1 MTSAMTLTS
10 RIAILLGFG
19 LFSAQATHAQQNIGL
34 ASGNYAGISGAWL
47 NPASIVDSRYKF
59 DMTLFGYESYFSNN
73 ALLMSN
79 KVLRDRLFSK
89 APYNSSHQQAVDE
102 LLTPLDDLPEKVQ
115 GSTVSEIQAP
125 FSFMA
130 RTGNGSSIGLN
141 IRNRTGITMA
151 GLDRTTAEMLYYN
164 LQNPDLYGVVQDNSG
179 FNFSYMNWMEVGFT
193 YGRVLV
199 RSDHHFLKA
208 AITLK
213 ALAGSASLYLSSDD
227 LRLTQEG
234 PDSLSIQSPLVEYG
248 RTERGD
254 FDTYQRRNLLNGV
267 EDWSLGWDAGLVYEL
282 RGNLAKGRY
291 LDLDSVVKERLD
303 LNKYIVRVGVS
314 LLDAG
319 RFTYTRRE
327 LAQDYS
333 VNITGWDISQVN
345 ASDLDQWD
353 TAFAELV
360 DYVPNGSPTYTHRLP
375 TAIAANID
383 LHAFGGFYLNVGTYQ
398 DATGLFKEANTT
410 LRTQEWVAVTPR
422 FENRWFGFYLPL
434 SRSAQQT
441 RIGATVRIGPVYFG
455 SNNLADQLAN
465 EQNTQ
470 ADYHFGVRFS
480 IGQGKPSALKRRYEH
495 VRAQQ
500 EGISRNSLRI
510 DSLER
515 EVHALKMVVATDSL
529 RGAGVVNNYYA
540 APGSDATQVKLQREN
555 DYLKQELAG
564 AYVQAEQ
571 DSATIAKLE
580 KKGGRSDDA
589 SKADRSAEKADRM
602 VAKAAADQA
611 DAAADMAKQMEK
623 VNKKM
628 GVQNALLATAA
639 GATVAIAA
647 EGDGDKKDK
656 KKKGDVEPAVF
667 VNDSTIVLNGD
678 TIPLV
683 MSPAAG
689 GARAALSVRDT
700 VRITV
705 RDTVRIHETRVD
717 TVRIQETL
725 RDTVRLTEQAT
736 GTIAVDEAER
746 QRLME
751 PVYFA
756 TGKTTLGP
764 QGTMKVVELANWL
777 KKHPDAR
784 VQVTGVADAS
794 GSVTAN
800 EAVAQKRADSVRQGL
815 IDNGV
820 DAARVTTQRQLAPA
834 GAVPDARDR
843 RAEVQLLP

>member
-1 MTSAMTLTS
+1 MLPMTN
-10 RIAILLGFG
+10 RILPLLGLLVG
-19 LFSAQATHAQQNIGL
+19 GSNAVVAQQNIGL

-59 DMTLFGYESYFSNN
+59 DMTLYGYESYFSNN

-89 APYNSSHQQAVDE
+89 PPYDSSHEQAVDE

-130 RTGNGSSIGLN
+130 RIGNGSSIGLN

-151 GLDRTTAEMLYYN
+151 GLDRTTAEMLYDN
-164 LQNPDLYGVVQDNSG
+164 LQDPDLYGVVQDNSG

-208 AITLK
+208 AVTLK

-227 LRLTQEG
+227 LRLIQEG

-267 EDWSLGWDAGLVYEL
+267 EDWALGWDAGLVYEL

-291 LDLDSVVKERLD
+291 LDQDSEVKERLD

-327 LAQDYS
+327 LSQDYS
-333 VNITGWDISQVN
+333 ANITGWDISQVN

-353 TAFAELV
+353 TAFAEIA
-360 DYVPNGSPTYTHRLP
+360 DYVPNGSATYTHRLP

-383 LHAFGGFYLNVGTYQ
+383 LHVFGGFYLNAGGYG
-398 DATGLFKEANTT
+398 DATRLFREASTT
-410 LRTQEWVAVTPR
+410 LRPVEWVALTPR

-434 SRSAQQT
+434 SRSAEQT

-465 EQNTQ
+465 AQNTQ

-480 IGQGKPSALKRRYEH
+480 IGQGKPTALKRRYEAF
-495 VRAQQ
+495 RKQQ
-500 EGISRNSLRI
+500 EGITRNSARI

-515 EVHALKMVVATDSL
+515 EVHALKMVMATDSL
-529 RGAGVVNNYYA
+529 RGAGVINNYYA

-555 DYLKQELAG
+555 DYLKQELA
-564 AYVQAEQ
+564 ASYVQAEQ

-580 KKGGRSDDA
+580 KKTGARTGEA
-589 SKADRSAEKADRM
+589 SKADQ
-602 VAKAAADQA
+602 AAAKSAAKQA
-611 DAAADMAKQMEK
+611 DATADMAKQMEK
-623 VNKKM
+623 VNKNL
-628 GVQNALLATAA
+628 GRQNVLLATTA

-647 EGDGDKKDK
+647 KGDGDKKDK
-656 KKKGDVEPAVF
+656 EKKGDAEPAVL
-667 VNDSTIVLNGD
+667 VNDSTIVHNGD

-683 MSPAAG
+683 ISPAAVS
-689 GARAALSVRDT
+689 ARAAENARDT
-700 VRITV
+700 VRIIV
-705 RDTVRIHETRVD
+705 RDTVRIHDTRVD
-717 TVRIQETL
+717 TVRMQETL
-725 RDTVRLTEQAT
+725 RDTVRITEQAP
-736 GTIAVDEAER
+736 GTIAADEAER

-820 DAARVTTQRQLAPA
+820 DGARVTTQRQLAPA
-834 GAVPDARDR
+834 GAMPDARDR
-843 RAEVQLLP
+843 RAEVLLLP

>member
-1 MTSAMTLTS
+1 MLPMTN
-10 RIAILLGFG
+10 RILPLLGLLVG
-19 LFSAQATHAQQNIGL
+19 GSNAVVAQQNIGL

-59 DMTLFGYESYFSNN
+59 DMTLYGYESYFSNN
-73 ALLMSN
+73 ALLLSN

-89 APYNSSHQQAVDE
+89 PPYDSSHEQAVDE

-130 RTGNGSSIGLN
+130 RIGNGSSIGLN

-151 GLDRTTAEMLYYN
+151 GLDRTTAEMLYDN
-164 LQNPDLYGVVQDNSG
+164 LQDPDLYGVVQDNSG

-208 AITLK
+208 AVTLK

-227 LRLTQEG
+227 LRLIQEG

-267 EDWSLGWDAGLVYEL
+267 EDWALGWDAGLVYEL

-291 LDLDSVVKERLD
+291 LDQDSEVKERLD

-327 LAQDYS
+327 LSQDYS
-333 VNITGWDISQVN
+333 ANITGWDISQVN

-353 TAFAELV
+353 TAFAEIA
-360 DYVPNGSPTYTHRLP
+360 DYVPNGSATYTHRLP

-383 LHAFGGFYLNVGTYQ
+383 LHVFGGFYLNAGGYG
-398 DATGLFKEANTT
+398 DATRLFREASTT
-410 LRTQEWVAVTPR
+410 LRPVEWVALTPR

-434 SRSAQQT
+434 SRSAEQT

-465 EQNTQ
+465 AQNTQ

-480 IGQGKPSALKRRYEH
+480 IGQGKPTALKRRYEAF
-495 VRAQQ
+495 RKQQ
-500 EGISRNSLRI
+500 EGITRNSARI

-515 EVHALKMVVATDSL
+515 EVHALKMVMATDSL
-529 RGAGVVNNYYA
+529 RGAGVINNYYA

-555 DYLKQELAG
+555 DYLKQELA
-564 AYVQAEQ
+564 ASYVQAEQ

-580 KKGGRSDDA
+580 KKTGARTGEA
-589 SKADRSAEKADRM
+589 SKADQ
-602 VAKAAADQA
+602 AAAKSAAKQA
-611 DAAADMAKQMEK
+611 DATADMAKQMEK
-623 VNKKM
+623 VNKNL
-628 GVQNALLATAA
+628 GRQNVLLATTA

-647 EGDGDKKDK
+647 KGDGDKKDK
-656 KKKGDVEPAVF
+656 EKKGDAEPAVL
-667 VNDSTIVLNGD
+667 VNDSTIVHNGD

-683 MSPAAG
+683 ISPAAVS
-689 GARAALSVRDT
+689 ARAAENARDT
-700 VRITV
+700 VRIIV
-705 RDTVRIHETRVD
+705 RDTVRIHDTRVD
-717 TVRIQETL
+717 TVRMQETL
-725 RDTVRLTEQAT
+725 RDTVRITEQAP
-736 GTIAVDEAER
+736 GTIAADEAER

-820 DAARVTTQRQLAPA
+820 DGARVTTQRQLAPA
-834 GAVPDARDR
+834 GAMPDARDR
-843 RAEVQLLP
+843 RAEVLLLP

>member
-1 MTSAMTLTS
+1 MLPMTN
-10 RIAILLGFG
+10 RILPLLGLLVG
-19 LFSAQATHAQQNIGL
+19 GSNAVVAQQNIGL

-59 DMTLFGYESYFSNN
+59 DMTLYGYESYFSNN

-89 APYNSSHQQAVDE
+89 PPYDSSHEQAVDE

-151 GLDRTTAEMLYYN
+151 GLDRTTAEMLYDN
-164 LQNPDLYGVVQDNSG
+164 LQDPDLYGVVQDNSG

-208 AITLK
+208 AVTLK

-267 EDWSLGWDAGLVYEL
+267 EDWALGWDAGLVYEL

-291 LDLDSVVKERLD
+291 LDQDSEVKERLD

-327 LAQDYS
+327 LSQDYS
-333 VNITGWDISQVN
+333 ANITGWDISQVN

-353 TAFAELV
+353 TAFAEIA
-360 DYVPNGSPTYTHRLP
+360 DYVPNGSATYTHRLP

-383 LHAFGGFYLNVGTYQ
+383 LHVFGGFYLNAGGYG
-398 DATGLFKEANTT
+398 DATRLFREASTT
-410 LRTQEWVAVTPR
+410 LRPVEWVALTPR

-434 SRSAQQT
+434 SRSAEQT

-465 EQNTQ
+465 AQNTQ

-480 IGQGKPSALKRRYEH
+480 IGQGKPTALKRRYEAF
-495 VRAQQ
+495 RKQQ
-500 EGISRNSLRI
+500 EGITRNSARI

-515 EVHALKMVVATDSL
+515 EVHALKMVMATDSL
-529 RGAGVVNNYYA
+529 RGAGVINNYYA

-555 DYLKQELAG
+555 DYLKQELA
-564 AYVQAEQ
+564 ASYVQAEQ

-580 KKGGRSDDA
+580 KKTGARTGEA
-589 SKADRSAEKADRM
+589 SKADQ
-602 VAKAAADQA
+602 AAAKSAAKQA
-611 DAAADMAKQMEK
+611 DATADMAKQMEK
-623 VNKKM
+623 VNKNL
-628 GVQNALLATAA
+628 GRQNVLLATTA

-647 EGDGDKKDK
+647 KGDGDKKDK
-656 KKKGDVEPAVF
+656 EKKGDAEPAVL
-667 VNDSTIVLNGD
+667 VNDSTIVHNGD

-683 MSPAAG
+683 ISPAAVS
-689 GARAALSVRDT
+689 ARAAENARDT
-700 VRITV
+700 VRIIV
-705 RDTVRIHETRVD
+705 RDTVRIHDTRVD
-717 TVRIQETL
+717 TVRMQETL
-725 RDTVRLTEQAT
+725 RDTVRITEQAP
-736 GTIAVDEAER
+736 GTIAADEAER

-820 DAARVTTQRQLAPA
+820 DGARVTTQRQLAPA
-834 GAVPDARDR
+834 GAMPDARDR
-843 RAEVQLLP
+843 RAEVLLLP

>member
-1 MTSAMTLTS
+1 MLPMTN
-10 RIAILLGFG
+10 RILPLLGLLVG
-19 LFSAQATHAQQNIGL
+19 GSNAVVAQQNIGL

-59 DMTLFGYESYFSNN
+59 DMTLYGYESYFSNN
-73 ALLMSN
+73 ALLLSN

-89 APYNSSHQQAVDE
+89 PPYDSSHEQAVDE

-130 RTGNGSSIGLN
+130 RIGNGSSIGLN

-151 GLDRTTAEMLYYN
+151 GLDRTTAEMLYDN
-164 LQNPDLYGVVQDNSG
+164 LQDPDLYGVVQDNSG

-208 AITLK
+208 AVTLK

-267 EDWSLGWDAGLVYEL
+267 EDWALGWDAGLVYEL

-291 LDLDSVVKERLD
+291 LDQDSEVKERLD

-327 LAQDYS
+327 LSQDYS
-333 VNITGWDISQVN
+333 ANITGWDISQVN

-353 TAFAELV
+353 TAFAEIA
-360 DYVPNGSPTYTHRLP
+360 DYVPNGSATYTHRLP

-383 LHAFGGFYLNVGTYQ
+383 LHVFGGFYLNAGGYG
-398 DATGLFKEANTT
+398 DATRLFREASTT
-410 LRTQEWVAVTPR
+410 LRPVEWVALTPR

-434 SRSAQQT
+434 SRSAEQT

-465 EQNTQ
+465 AQNTQ

-480 IGQGKPSALKRRYEH
+480 IGQGKPTALKRRYEAF
-495 VRAQQ
+495 RKQQ
-500 EGISRNSLRI
+500 EGITRNSARI

-515 EVHALKMVVATDSL
+515 EVHALKMVMATDSL
-529 RGAGVVNNYYA
+529 RGAGVINNYYA

-555 DYLKQELAG
+555 DYLKQELA
-564 AYVQAEQ
+564 ASYVQAEQ

-580 KKGGRSDDA
+580 KKTGARTGEA
-589 SKADRSAEKADRM
+589 SKADQ
-602 VAKAAADQA
+602 AAAKSAAKQA
-611 DAAADMAKQMEK
+611 DATADMAKQMEK
-623 VNKKM
+623 VNKNL
-628 GVQNALLATAA
+628 GRQNVLLATTA

-647 EGDGDKKDK
+647 KGDGDKKDK
-656 KKKGDVEPAVF
+656 EKKGDAEPAVL
-667 VNDSTIVLNGD
+667 VNDSTIVHNGD

-683 MSPAAG
+683 ISPAAVS
-689 GARAALSVRDT
+689 ARAAEYARDT
-700 VRITV
+700 VRIIA
-705 RDTVRIHETRVD
+705 RDTVRINDTRVD
-717 TVRIQETL
+717 TVRMQETL
-725 RDTVRLTEQAT
+725 RDTVRITEQAP
-736 GTIAVDEAER
+736 GTIAADEAER

-820 DAARVTTQRQLAPA
+820 DGARVTTQRQLAPA
-834 GAVPDARDR
+834 GAMPDARDR
-843 RAEVQLLP
+843 RAEVLLLP

>member
-1 MTSAMTLTS
+1 MLPMTN
-10 RIAILLGFG
+10 RILPLLGLLVG
-19 LFSAQATHAQQNIGL
+19 GSNAVVAQQNIGL

-59 DMTLFGYESYFSNN
+59 DMTLYGYESYFSNN

-89 APYNSSHQQAVDE
+89 PPYDSSHEQAVDE

-130 RTGNGSSIGLN
+130 RIGNGSSIGLN

-151 GLDRTTAEMLYYN
+151 GLDRTTAEMLYDN
-164 LQNPDLYGVVQDNSG
+164 LQDPDLYGVVQDNSG

-208 AITLK
+208 AVTLK

-267 EDWSLGWDAGLVYEL
+267 EDWALGWDAGLVYEL

-291 LDLDSVVKERLD
+291 LDQDSEVKERLD

-327 LAQDYS
+327 LSQDYS
-333 VNITGWDISQVN
+333 ANITGWDISQVN

-353 TAFAELV
+353 TAFAEIA
-360 DYVPNGSPTYTHRLP
+360 DYVPNGSATYTHRLP

-383 LHAFGGFYLNVGTYQ
+383 LHVFGGFYLNAGGYG
-398 DATGLFKEANTT
+398 DATRLFREASTT
-410 LRTQEWVAVTPR
+410 LRPVEWVALTPR

-434 SRSAQQT
+434 SRSAEQT

-465 EQNTQ
+465 AQNTQ

-480 IGQGKPSALKRRYEH
+480 IGQGKPTALKRRYEAF
-495 VRAQQ
+495 RKQQ
-500 EGISRNSLRI
+500 EGITRNSARI

-515 EVHALKMVVATDSL
+515 EVHALKMVMATDSL
-529 RGAGVVNNYYA
+529 RGAGVINNYYA

-555 DYLKQELAG
+555 DYLKQELA
-564 AYVQAEQ
+564 ASYVQAEQ

-580 KKGGRSDDA
+580 KKTGARTGEA
-589 SKADRSAEKADRM
+589 SKADQ
-602 VAKAAADQA
+602 AAAKSAAKQA
-611 DAAADMAKQMEK
+611 DATADMAKQMEK
-623 VNKKM
+623 VNKNL
-628 GVQNALLATAA
+628 GRQNVLLATTA

-647 EGDGDKKDK
+647 KGDGDKKDK
-656 KKKGDVEPAVF
+656 EKKGVAEPAVL
-667 VNDSTIVLNGD
+667 VNDSTIVHNGD

-683 MSPAAG
+683 ISPAAVS
-689 GARAALSVRDT
+689 ARAAENARDT
-700 VRITV
+700 VRIIV
-705 RDTVRIHETRVD
+705 RDTVRIHDTRVD
-717 TVRIQETL
+717 TVRMQETL
-725 RDTVRLTEQAT
+725 RDTVRITEQAP
-736 GTIAVDEAER
+736 GTIAADEAER

-820 DAARVTTQRQLAPA
+820 DGARVTTQRQLAPA
-834 GAVPDARDR
+834 GAMPDARDR
-843 RAEVQLLP
+843 RAEVLLLP

>member
-1 MTSAMTLTS
+1 MLPMTN
-10 RIAILLGFG
+10 RILPLLGLLVG
-19 LFSAQATHAQQNIGL
+19 GSNAVVAQQNIGL

-59 DMTLFGYESYFSNN
+59 DMTLYGYESYFSNN

-89 APYNSSHQQAVDE
+89 PPYDSSHEQAVDE

-130 RTGNGSSIGLN
+130 RIGNGSSIGLN

-151 GLDRTTAEMLYYN
+151 GLDRTTAEMLYDN
-164 LQNPDLYGVVQDNSG
+164 LQDPDLYGVVQDNSG

-208 AITLK
+208 AVTLK

-267 EDWSLGWDAGLVYEL
+267 EDWALGWDAGLVYEL

-291 LDLDSVVKERLD
+291 LDQDSEVKERLD

-327 LAQDYS
+327 LSQDYS
-333 VNITGWDISQVN
+333 ANITGWDISQVN

-353 TAFAELV
+353 TAFAEIA
-360 DYVPNGSPTYTHRLP
+360 DYVPNGSATYTHRLP

-383 LHAFGGFYLNVGTYQ
+383 LHVFGGFYLNAGGYG
-398 DATGLFKEANTT
+398 DATRLFREASTT
-410 LRTQEWVAVTPR
+410 LRPVEWVALTPR

-434 SRSAQQT
+434 SRSAEQT

-465 EQNTQ
+465 AQNTQ

-480 IGQGKPSALKRRYEH
+480 IGQGKPTALKRRYEAF
-495 VRAQQ
+495 RKQQ
-500 EGISRNSLRI
+500 EGITRNSARI

-515 EVHALKMVVATDSL
+515 EVHALKMVMATDSL
-529 RGAGVVNNYYA
+529 RGAGVINNYYA

-555 DYLKQELAG
+555 DYLKQELA
-564 AYVQAEQ
+564 ASYVQAEQ

-580 KKGGRSDDA
+580 KKTGARTGEA
-589 SKADRSAEKADRM
+589 SKADQ
-602 VAKAAADQA
+602 AAAKSAAKQA
-611 DAAADMAKQMEK
+611 DATADMAKQMEK
-623 VNKKM
+623 VNKNL
-628 GVQNALLATAA
+628 GRQNVLLATTA

-647 EGDGDKKDK
+647 KGDGDKKDK
-656 KKKGDVEPAVF
+656 EKKGDAEPAVL
-667 VNDSTIVLNGD
+667 VNDSTIVHNGD

-683 MSPAAG
+683 ISPAAVS
-689 GARAALSVRDT
+689 ARAAENARDT
-700 VRITV
+700 VRIIV
-705 RDTVRIHETRVD
+705 RDTVRIHDTRVD
-717 TVRIQETL
+717 TVRMQETL
-725 RDTVRLTEQAT
+725 RDTVRITEQAP
-736 GTIAVDEAER
+736 GTIAADEAER

-820 DAARVTTQRQLAPA
+820 DGARVTTQRQLAPA
-834 GAVPDARDR
+834 GAMPDARDR
-843 RAEVQLLP
+843 RAEVLLLP

>member
-1 MTSAMTLTS
+1 MARSSRIRIVFCFALLGAQTS
-10 RIAILLGFG
+10 R
-19 LFSAQATHAQQNIGL
+19 AQQNIGL

-59 DMTLFGYESYFSNN
+59 DMTLYGYESYFSNN
-73 ALLMSN
+73 ALLLSN

-89 APYNSSHQQAVDE
+89 PPYDSSHEQAVDE

-130 RTGNGSSIGLN
+130 RIGNGSSIGLN

-151 GLDRTTAEMLYYN
+151 GLDRTTAEMLYDN
-164 LQNPDLYGVVQDNSG
+164 LQDPDLYGVVQDNSG

-208 AITLK
+208 AVTLK

-267 EDWSLGWDAGLVYEL
+267 EDWALGWDAGLVYEL

-291 LDLDSVVKERLD
+291 LDQDSEVKERLD

-327 LAQDYS
+327 LSQDYS
-333 VNITGWDISQVN
+333 ANITGWDISQVN

-353 TAFAELV
+353 TAFAEIA
-360 DYVPNGSPTYTHRLP
+360 DYVPNGSATYTHRLP

-383 LHAFGGFYLNVGTYQ
+383 LHVFGGFYLNAGGYG
-398 DATGLFKEANTT
+398 DATRLFREASTT
-410 LRTQEWVAVTPR
+410 LRPVEWVALTPR

-434 SRSAQQT
+434 SRSAEQT

-465 EQNTQ
+465 AQNTQ

-480 IGQGKPSALKRRYEH
+480 IGQGKPTALKRRYEAF
-495 VRAQQ
+495 RKQQ
-500 EGISRNSLRI
+500 EGITRNSARI

-515 EVHALKMVVATDSL
+515 EVHALKMVMATDSL
-529 RGAGVVNNYYA
+529 RGAGVINNYYA

-555 DYLKQELAG
+555 DYLKQELA
-564 AYVQAEQ
+564 ASYVQAEQ

-580 KKGGRSDDA
+580 KKTGARTGEA
-589 SKADRSAEKADRM
+589 SKADQ
-602 VAKAAADQA
+602 AAAKSAAKQA
-611 DAAADMAKQMEK
+611 DATADMAKQMEK
-623 VNKKM
+623 VNKNL
-628 GVQNALLATAA
+628 GRQNVLLATTA

-647 EGDGDKKDK
+647 KGDGDKKDK
-656 KKKGDVEPAVF
+656 EKKGDAEPAVL
-667 VNDSTIVLNGD
+667 VNDSTIVHNGD

-683 MSPAAG
+683 ISPAAVS
-689 GARAALSVRDT
+689 ARAAENARDT
-700 VRITV
+700 VRIIV
-705 RDTVRIHETRVD
+705 RDTVRIHDTRVD
-717 TVRIQETL
+717 TVRMQETL
-725 RDTVRLTEQAT
+725 RDTVRITEQAP
-736 GTIAVDEAER
+736 GTIAADEAER

-820 DAARVTTQRQLAPA
+820 DGARVTTQRQLAPA
-834 GAVPDARDR
+834 GAMPDARDR
-843 RAEVQLLP
+843 RAEVLLLP

>member
-1 MTSAMTLTS
+1 MKN
-10 RIAILLGFG
+10 RILPFLGLLIGSSHAVF
-19 LFSAQATHAQQNIGL
+19 AQQNIGL
-34 ASGNYAGISGAWL
+34 ANGNYAGISGAWL

-89 APYNSSHQQAVDE
+89 APYNTSHEQAVDE
-102 LLTPLDDLPEKVQ
+102 LLTPLDNLPGKME
-115 GSTVSEIQAP
+115 GSIVSEIQAP

-130 RTGNGSSIGLN
+130 RTGDGSSIGLN
-141 IRNRTGITMA
+141 IRNRTGINVE
-151 GLDRTTAEMLYYN
+151 GLDRSTAEMLYYN
-164 LQNPDLYGVVQDNSG
+164 LESPNLYGVVQDNSG
-179 FNFSYMNWMEVGFT
+179 FNFSYMNWMEVGAT

-199 RSDHHFLKA
+199 SSDHHFLKG

-213 ALAGSASLYLSSDD
+213 ALAGSASLYLSSED
-227 LRLTQEG
+227 LKLIYEG
-234 PDSLSIQSPLVEYG
+234 PDTLSVYSPLVEYG

-267 EDWSLGWDAGLVYEL
+267 EDWAMGWDLGLVYEL
-282 RGNLAKGRY
+282 RGNIAKGHY
-291 LDLDSVVKERLD
+291 LDLDNEVKERLD
-303 LNKYIVRVGVS
+303 LNKYIVRVGLS

-319 RFTYTRRE
+319 KFTYTRRE

-333 VNITGWDISQVN
+333 ANITGWDISQVN

-410 LRTQEWVAVTPR
+410 LRPTEWVAVSPR
-422 FENRWFGFYLPL
+422 FENRWFGFYLPM
-434 SRSAQQT
+434 SRTAQQT

-455 SNNLADQLAN
+455 SNNLADQVAN
-465 EQNTQ
+465 EKNTQ

-480 IGQGKPSALKRRYEH
+480 IGHGKPSALKRRYEYM
-495 VRAQQ
+495 RAQQ
-500 EGISRNSLRI
+500 QGINRNSARI

-515 EVHALKMVVATDSL
+515 EVYALKVALTTDSL
-529 RGAGVVNNYYA
+529 RGAAVINNYYA
-540 APGSDATQVKLQREN
+540 APGSDTTQLKLQREN
-555 DYLKQELAG
+555 DFLKQELAG
-564 AYVQAEQ
+564 SYMKAEQ
-571 DSATIAKLE
+571 DSATIARLE
-580 KKGGRSDDA
+580 KKGGRSGDA
-589 SKADRSAEKADRM
+589 SKADQ
-602 VAKAAADQA
+602 AAAKSAAKQA
-611 DAAADMAKQMEK
+611 DATADMAKQMEK
-623 VNKKM
+623 VNKKLST
-628 GVQNALLATAA
+628 QNTILAA
-639 GATVAIAA
+639 GAATGIVAASKGGK
-647 EGDGDKKDK
+647 EKKD
-656 KKKGDVEPAVF
+656 EAHPSTALLL
-667 VNDSTIVLNGD
+667 NDSTVVVG
-678 TIPLV
+678 T
-683 MSPAAG
+683 
-689 GARAALSVRDT
+689 DT
-700 VRITV
+700 VRLVAPVGSTTRPVGVAPIPIASCDTTHVTV
-705 RDTVRIHETRVD
+705 YDTVRVSMTD

-725 RDTVRLTEQAT
+725 PAP

-756 TGKTTLGP
+756 TGRTTLGP
-764 QGTMKVVELANWL
+764 QGTMKVAEIASWL
-777 KKHPDAR
+777 KKHPEVR

-794 GSVTAN
+794 GSTSAN

-815 IDNGV
+815 INNGI
-820 DAARVTTQRQLAPA
+820 DAGRISTQRQLAPA
-834 GAVPDARDR
+834 GATPNARDR
-843 RAEVQLLP
+843 RAEVKFLP

>member
-1 MTSAMTLTS
+1 MLPMTN
-10 RIAILLGFG
+10 RILPLLGLLVG
-19 LFSAQATHAQQNIGL
+19 GSNAVVAQQNIGL

-59 DMTLFGYESYFSNN
+59 DMSLYGYESYFSNN
-73 ALLMSN
+73 ALLLSN

-89 APYNSSHQQAVDE
+89 PPYDSSHEQAVDE

-151 GLDRTTAEMLYYN
+151 GLDRTTAEMLYDN
-164 LQNPDLYGVVQDNSG
+164 LQDPDLYGVVQDNSG

-208 AITLK
+208 AVTLK

-267 EDWSLGWDAGLVYEL
+267 EDWALGWDAGLVYEL

-291 LDLDSVVKERLD
+291 LDQDSEVKERLD

-327 LAQDYS
+327 LSQDYS
-333 VNITGWDISQVN
+333 ANITGWDISQVN

-353 TAFAELV
+353 TAFAEIA
-360 DYVPNGSPTYTHRLP
+360 DYVPNGSATYTHRLP

-383 LHAFGGFYLNVGTYQ
+383 LHVFGGFYLNAGGYG
-398 DATGLFKEANTT
+398 DATRLFREASTT
-410 LRTQEWVAVTPR
+410 LRPVEWVALTPR

-434 SRSAQQT
+434 SRSAEQT

-465 EQNTQ
+465 AQNTQ

-480 IGQGKPSALKRRYEH
+480 IGQGKPTALKRRYEAF
-495 VRAQQ
+495 RKQQ
-500 EGISRNSLRI
+500 EGITRNSARI

-515 EVHALKMVVATDSL
+515 EVHALKMVMATDSL
-529 RGAGVVNNYYA
+529 RGAGVINNYYA

-555 DYLKQELAG
+555 DYLKQELA
-564 AYVQAEQ
+564 ASYVQAEQ
-571 DSATIAKLE
+571 DSATIAKLQ
-580 KKGGRSDDA
+580 KKTGGRPDDEM
-589 SKADRSAEKADRM
+589 KVD
-602 VAKAAADQA
+602 KAAAKSAAEQA
-611 DAAADMAKQMEK
+611 DATADMAKQMEK
-623 VNKKM
+623 VNKNL
-628 GVQNALLATAA
+628 GRQNVLLATTA

-647 EGDGDKKDK
+647 KGDGDKKDK
-656 KKKGDVEPAVF
+656 EKKGDAEPAVL
-667 VNDSTIVLNGD
+667 VNDSTIVHNGD

-683 MSPAAG
+683 ISPAAVS
-689 GARAALSVRDT
+689 ARAAENARDT
-700 VRITV
+700 VRIIA
-705 RDTVRIHETRVD
+705 RDTVRIHDTRVD
-717 TVRIQETL
+717 TVRMQETL
-725 RDTVRLTEQAT
+725 RDTVRITEQAP
-736 GTIAVDEAER
+736 GTIAADEAER

-794 GSVTAN
+794 GSVSAN

-820 DAARVTTQRQLAPA
+820 DGARVTTQRQLAPA
-834 GAVPDARDR
+834 GAMPDARDR
-843 RAEVQLLP
+843 RAEVLLLP

>member
-1 MTSAMTLTS
+1 MLPMTN
-10 RIAILLGFG
+10 RILPLLGLLVG
-19 LFSAQATHAQQNIGL
+19 GSNAVVAQQNIGL

-59 DMTLFGYESYFSNN
+59 DMTLYGYESYFSNN

-89 APYNSSHQQAVDE
+89 PPYDSSHEQAVDE

-130 RTGNGSSIGLN
+130 RIGNGSSIGLN

-267 EDWSLGWDAGLVYEL
+267 EDWALGWDAGLVYEL

-291 LDLDSVVKERLD
+291 LDQDSEVKERLD

-327 LAQDYS
+327 LSQDYS
-333 VNITGWDISQVN
+333 ANITGWDISQVN

-353 TAFAELV
+353 TAFAEIA
-360 DYVPNGSPTYTHRLP
+360 DYVPNGSATYTHRLP

-383 LHAFGGFYLNVGTYQ
+383 LHVFGGFYLNAGGYG
-398 DATGLFKEANTT
+398 DATRLFREASTT
-410 LRTQEWVAVTPR
+410 LRPVEWVALTPR

-434 SRSAQQT
+434 SRSAEQT

-465 EQNTQ
+465 AQNTQ

-480 IGQGKPSALKRRYEH
+480 IGQGKPTALKRRYEAF
-495 VRAQQ
+495 RKQQ
-500 EGISRNSLRI
+500 EGITRNSARI

-515 EVHALKMVVATDSL
+515 EVHALKMVMATDSL
-529 RGAGVVNNYYA
+529 RGAGVINNYYA

-555 DYLKQELAG
+555 DYLKQELA
-564 AYVQAEQ
+564 ASYVQAEQ

-580 KKGGRSDDA
+580 KKTGARTGEA
-589 SKADRSAEKADRM
+589 SKADQ
-602 VAKAAADQA
+602 AAAKSAAKQA
-611 DAAADMAKQMEK
+611 DATADMAKQMEK
-623 VNKKM
+623 VNKNL
-628 GVQNALLATAA
+628 GRQNVLLATTA

-647 EGDGDKKDK
+647 KGDGDKKDK
-656 KKKGDVEPAVF
+656 EKKGDAEPAVL
-667 VNDSTIVLNGD
+667 VNDSTIVHNGD

-683 MSPAAG
+683 ISPAAVS
-689 GARAALSVRDT
+689 ARAAENARDT
-700 VRITV
+700 VRIIV
-705 RDTVRIHETRVD
+705 RDTVRIHDTRVD
-717 TVRIQETL
+717 TVRMQETL
-725 RDTVRLTEQAT
+725 RDTVRITEQAP
-736 GTIAVDEAER
+736 GTIAADEAER

-820 DAARVTTQRQLAPA
+820 DGARVTTQRQLAPA
-834 GAVPDARDR
+834 GAMPDARDR
-843 RAEVQLLP
+843 RAEVLLLP

>member
-1 MTSAMTLTS
+1 MLPMTN
-10 RIAILLGFG
+10 RILPLLGLLVG
-19 LFSAQATHAQQNIGL
+19 GSNAVVAQQNIGL

-59 DMTLFGYESYFSNN
+59 DMTLYGYESYFSNN

-130 RTGNGSSIGLN
+130 RIGNGSSIGLN

-151 GLDRTTAEMLYYN
+151 GLDRTTAEMLYDN
-164 LQNPDLYGVVQDNSG
+164 LQDPDLYGVVQDNSG

-208 AITLK
+208 AVTLK

-267 EDWSLGWDAGLVYEL
+267 EDWALGWDAGLVYEL

-291 LDLDSVVKERLD
+291 LDQDSEVKERLD

-327 LAQDYS
+327 LSQDYS
-333 VNITGWDISQVN
+333 ANITGWDISQVN

-353 TAFAELV
+353 TAFAEIA
-360 DYVPNGSPTYTHRLP
+360 DYVPNGSATYTHRLP

-383 LHAFGGFYLNVGTYQ
+383 LHVFGGFYLNAGGYG
-398 DATGLFKEANTT
+398 DATRLFREASTT
-410 LRTQEWVAVTPR
+410 LRPVEWVALTPR

-434 SRSAQQT
+434 SRSAEQT

-465 EQNTQ
+465 AQNTQ

-480 IGQGKPSALKRRYEH
+480 IGQGKPTALKRRYEAF
-495 VRAQQ
+495 RKQQ
-500 EGISRNSLRI
+500 EGITRNSARI

-515 EVHALKMVVATDSL
+515 EVHALKMVMATDSL
-529 RGAGVVNNYYA
+529 RGAGVINNYYA

-555 DYLKQELAG
+555 DYLKQELA
-564 AYVQAEQ
+564 ASYVQAEQ

-580 KKGGRSDDA
+580 KKTGARTGEA
-589 SKADRSAEKADRM
+589 SKADQ
-602 VAKAAADQA
+602 AAAKSAAKQA
-611 DAAADMAKQMEK
+611 DATADMAKQMEK
-623 VNKKM
+623 VNKNL
-628 GVQNALLATAA
+628 GRQNVLLATTA

-647 EGDGDKKDK
+647 KGDGDKKDK
-656 KKKGDVEPAVF
+656 EKKGDAEPAVL
-667 VNDSTIVLNGD
+667 VNDSTIVHNGD

-683 MSPAAG
+683 ISPAAVS
-689 GARAALSVRDT
+689 ARAAENARDT
-700 VRITV
+700 VRIIV
-705 RDTVRIHETRVD
+705 RDTVRIHDTRVD
-717 TVRIQETL
+717 TVRMQETL
-725 RDTVRLTEQAT
+725 RDTVRITEQAP
-736 GTIAVDEAER
+736 GTIAADEAER

-820 DAARVTTQRQLAPA
+820 DGARVTTQRQLAPA
-834 GAVPDARDR
+834 GAMPDARDR
-843 RAEVQLLP
+843 RAEVLLLP

>member
-1 MTSAMTLTS
+1 MTLTS
-10 RIAILLGFG
+10 RIAILLGFV
-19 LFSAQATHAQQNIGL
+19 LFSAQATRAQQNIGL

-164 LQNPDLYGVVQDNSG
+164 LQNPDLFGVVQDNSG

-199 RSDHHFLKA
+199 SSDHHFLKA
-208 AITLK
+208 AVTLK

-227 LRLTQEG
+227 LRLIQEG

-267 EDWSLGWDAGLVYEL
+267 EDWALGWDAGLVYEL

-291 LDLDSVVKERLD
+291 LDQDSEVKERLD

-333 VNITGWDISQVN
+333 ANITGWDISQVN

-360 DYVPNGSPTYTHRLP
+360 NYVPNGSPTYTHRLP

-383 LHAFGGFYLNVGTYQ
+383 VRIFGGFYLNAGTYQ
-398 DATGLFKEANTT
+398 DATGLFKEASTT
-410 LRTQEWVAVTPR
+410 LRPTEWVAVTPR

-434 SRSAQQT
+434 SRSAEQT
-441 RIGATVRIGPVYFG
+441 RIGATMRIGPVYFG

-500 EGISRNSLRI
+500 EGINRNSLRI

-529 RGAGVVNNYYA
+529 RGAGVINNYYA

-589 SKADRSAEKADRM
+589 SKADRSAEKADRLA
-602 VAKAAADQA
+602 AKAAADQA
-611 DAAADMAKQMEK
+611 EATEEMARQMEK
-623 VNKKM
+623 INKRL
-628 GVQNALLATAA
+628 GTQNTILAA
-639 GATVAIAA
+639 GAATGVVAASK
-647 EGDGDKKDK
+647 GGKDK
-656 KKKGDVEPAVF
+656 GLDKAAPAMALLL
-667 VNDSTIVLNGD
+667 NDSTVMVGTD
-678 TIPLV
+678 TVRLV
-683 MSPAAG
+683 APVASPIRPVGVTPIA
-689 GARAALSVRDT
+689 RDT
-700 VRITV
+700 VRIIV
-705 RDTVRIHETRVD
+705 HDTVRVMETRVD
-717 TVRIQETL
+717 TLHTRETL
-725 RDTVRLTEQAT
+725 RDTVRITEQAA

-764 QGTMKVVELANWL
+764 QGTLKVVELANWL

-834 GAVPDARDR
+834 GAAPDARDR

>member
-1 MTSAMTLTS
+1 MLPMTN
-10 RIAILLGFG
+10 RILPLLGLLVG
-19 LFSAQATHAQQNIGL
+19 GSNAVVAQQNIGL

-59 DMTLFGYESYFSNN
+59 DMTLYGYESYFSNN

-89 APYNSSHQQAVDE
+89 PPYDSSHEQAVDE

-151 GLDRTTAEMLYYN
+151 GLDRTTAEMLYDN
-164 LQNPDLYGVVQDNSG
+164 LQDPDLYGVVQDNSG

-208 AITLK
+208 AVTLK

-267 EDWSLGWDAGLVYEL
+267 EDWALGWDAGLVYEL

-291 LDLDSVVKERLD
+291 LDQDSEVKERLD

-327 LAQDYS
+327 LSQDYS
-333 VNITGWDISQVN
+333 ANITGWDISQVN

-353 TAFAELV
+353 TAFAEIA
-360 DYVPNGSPTYTHRLP
+360 DYVPNGSATYTHRLP

-383 LHAFGGFYLNVGTYQ
+383 LHVFGGFYLNAGGYG
-398 DATGLFKEANTT
+398 DATRLFREASTT
-410 LRTQEWVAVTPR
+410 LRPVEWVALTPR

-434 SRSAQQT
+434 SRSAEQT

-465 EQNTQ
+465 AQNTQ

-480 IGQGKPSALKRRYEH
+480 IGQGKPTALKRRYEAF
-495 VRAQQ
+495 RKQQ
-500 EGISRNSLRI
+500 EGITRNSARI

-515 EVHALKMVVATDSL
+515 EVHALKMVMATDSL
-529 RGAGVVNNYYA
+529 RGAGVINNYYA

-555 DYLKQELAG
+555 DYLKQELA
-564 AYVQAEQ
+564 ASYVQAEQ
-571 DSATIAKLE
+571 DSATIAKLQ
-580 KKGGRSDDA
+580 KKTGGRPDDEM
-589 SKADRSAEKADRM
+589 KVD
-602 VAKAAADQA
+602 KAAAKSAAEQA
-611 DAAADMAKQMEK
+611 DATADMAKQMEK
-623 VNKKM
+623 VNKNL
-628 GVQNALLATAA
+628 GRQNVLLATTA

-647 EGDGDKKDK
+647 KGDGDKKDK
-656 KKKGDVEPAVF
+656 EKKGVAEPAVL
-667 VNDSTIVLNGD
+667 VNDSTIVHNGD

-683 MSPAAG
+683 ISPAAVS
-689 GARAALSVRDT
+689 ARAAENARDT
-700 VRITV
+700 VRIIV
-705 RDTVRIHETRVD
+705 RDTVRIHDTRVD
-717 TVRIQETL
+717 TVRMQETL
-725 RDTVRLTEQAT
+725 RDTVRITEQAP
-736 GTIAVDEAER
+736 GTIAADEAER

-820 DAARVTTQRQLAPA
+820 DGARVTTQRQLAPA

-843 RAEVQLLP
+843 RAEVLLLP

>member
-1 MTSAMTLTS
+1 MTIPRPLLP
-10 RIAILLGFG
+10 LLG
-19 LFSAQATHAQQNIGL
+19 LLVCQALPVRAQQNIGL

-47 NPASIVDSRYKF
+47 NPASIVDSRFKF

-89 APYNSSHQQAVDE
+89 SPYNTSHEQAVNA
-102 LLTPLDDLPEKVQ
+102 LLSPLDNLPEKVE
-115 GSTVSEIQAP
+115 GSIVSEIQAP

-130 RTGNGSSIGLN
+130 RTGDGSSIGLN
-141 IRNRTGITMA
+141 IRNRTGITVE

-164 LQNPDLYGVVQDNSG
+164 LQSPNLYGVVQDNSG
-179 FNFSYMNWMEVGFT
+179 FDFSYMNWMEVGFT

-199 RSDHHFLKA
+199 SSDHHFLKA
-208 AITLK
+208 AVTLK

-227 LRLTQEG
+227 LKLIQEG
-234 PDSLSIQSPLVEYG
+234 PDTLSIYSPLVEYG

-267 EDWSLGWDAGLVYEL
+267 EDWSMGWDAGLVYEL
-282 RGNLAKGRY
+282 RGNIAKGKY
-291 LDLDSVVKERLD
+291 IDLDNRVKERLD
-303 LNKYIVRVGVS
+303 VNKYIVRVGLS

-319 RFTYTRRE
+319 RFTYTRRA

-333 VNITGWDISQVN
+333 ANITGWDISQVN

-383 LHAFGGFYLNVGTYQ
+383 VRLFGGFYLNAGTYQ
-398 DATGLFKEANTT
+398 DATGLFKEASTT
-410 LRTQEWVAVTPR
+410 LRPTEWVAVTPR

-434 SRSAQQT
+434 SRSAEQT
-441 RIGATVRIGPVYFG
+441 RIGATMRIGPVYFG

-500 EGISRNSLRI
+500 EGINRNSLRI

-515 EVHALKMVVATDSL
+515 EVHALKMALTTDSL

-540 APGSDATQVKLQREN
+540 APGSDSIQLKLQREN
-555 DYLKQELAG
+555 DFLKQELAG
-564 AYVQAEQ
+564 SYLQAEQ

-580 KKGGRSDDA
+580 KKSGGRSGDA
-589 SKADRSAEKADRM
+589 TK
-602 VAKAAADQA
+602 ADQA
-611 DAAADMAKQMEK
+611 AAKSAAKQADATADMAKQMEK
-623 VNKKM
+623 VNKKLST
-628 GVQNALLATAA
+628 QNTILAA
-639 GATVAIAA
+639 GAATGIVAASKGGQDKAA
-647 EGDGDKKDK
+647 
-656 KKKGDVEPAVF
+656 PSMALLL
-667 VNDSTIVLNGD
+667 NDSTVVFGIDTVRLVAPVGSTIRPMEMAPFGGD
-678 TIPLV
+678 TVRIIVHDTVRVTETRVDTLHTRET
-683 MSPAAG
+683 M
-689 GARAALSVRDT
+689 RDT
-700 VRITV
+700 VRIT
-705 RDTVRIHETRVD
+705 
-717 TVRIQETL
+717 
-725 RDTVRLTEQAT
+725 EQAP
-736 GTIAVDEAER
+736 GTIHVDEAER

-764 QGTMKVVELANWL
+764 QGTMKVAEIANWL
-777 KKHPDAR
+777 KKHPDVR

-794 GSVTAN
+794 GSATAN
-800 EAVAQKRADSVRQGL
+800 EAVARKRADSVRQGL
-815 IDNGV
+815 INNGI
-820 DAARVTTQRQLAPA
+820 DAGRITTQRQLAPA
-834 GAVPDARDR
+834 GAAPDAKDR
-843 RAEVQLLP
+843 RAEVKFLP

>member
-1 MTSAMTLTS
+1 MTN
-10 RIAILLGFG
+10 RILPLLGLLVG
-19 LFSAQATHAQQNIGL
+19 GSNAVVAQQNIGL

-59 DMTLFGYESYFSNN
+59 DMTLYGYESYFSNN

-89 APYNSSHQQAVDE
+89 PPYDSSHEQAVDE

-130 RTGNGSSIGLN
+130 RIGNGSSIGLN

-151 GLDRTTAEMLYYN
+151 GLDRTTAEMLYDN
-164 LQNPDLYGVVQDNSG
+164 LQDPDLYGVVQDNSG

-208 AITLK
+208 AVTLK

-267 EDWSLGWDAGLVYEL
+267 EDWALGWDAGLVYEL

-291 LDLDSVVKERLD
+291 LDQDSEVKERLD

-327 LAQDYS
+327 LSQDYS
-333 VNITGWDISQVN
+333 ANITGWDISQVN

-353 TAFAELV
+353 TAFAEIA
-360 DYVPNGSPTYTHRLP
+360 DYVPNGSATYTHRLP

-383 LHAFGGFYLNVGTYQ
+383 LHVFGGFYLNAGGYG
-398 DATGLFKEANTT
+398 DATRLFREASTT
-410 LRTQEWVAVTPR
+410 LRPVEWVALTPR

-434 SRSAQQT
+434 SRSAEQT

-465 EQNTQ
+465 AQNTQ

-480 IGQGKPSALKRRYEH
+480 IGQGKPTALKRRYEAF
-495 VRAQQ
+495 RKQQ
-500 EGISRNSLRI
+500 EGITRNSARI

-515 EVHALKMVVATDSL
+515 EVHALKMVMATDSL
-529 RGAGVVNNYYA
+529 RGAGVINNYYA

-555 DYLKQELAG
+555 DYLKQELA
-564 AYVQAEQ
+564 ASYVQAEQ

-580 KKGGRSDDA
+580 KKTGARTGEA
-589 SKADRSAEKADRM
+589 SKADQ
-602 VAKAAADQA
+602 AAAKSAAKQA
-611 DAAADMAKQMEK
+611 DATADMAKQMEK
-623 VNKKM
+623 VNKNL
-628 GVQNALLATAA
+628 GRQNVLLATTA

-647 EGDGDKKDK
+647 KGDGDKKDK
-656 KKKGDVEPAVF
+656 EKKGDAEPAVL
-667 VNDSTIVLNGD
+667 VNDSTIVHNGD

-683 MSPAAG
+683 ISPAAVS
-689 GARAALSVRDT
+689 ARAAENARDT
-700 VRITV
+700 VRIIV
-705 RDTVRIHETRVD
+705 RDTVRIHDTRVD
-717 TVRIQETL
+717 TVRMQETL
-725 RDTVRLTEQAT
+725 RDTVRITEQAP
-736 GTIAVDEAER
+736 GTIAADEAER

-820 DAARVTTQRQLAPA
+820 DGARVTTQRQLAPA
-834 GAVPDARDR
+834 GAMPDARDR
-843 RAEVQLLP
+843 RAEVLLLP

>member
-1 MTSAMTLTS
+1 MLPMTN
-10 RIAILLGFG
+10 RILPLLGLLVG
-19 LFSAQATHAQQNIGL
+19 GSNAVVAQQNIGL

-59 DMTLFGYESYFSNN
+59 DMTLYGYESYFSNN
-73 ALLMSN
+73 ALLLSN

-89 APYNSSHQQAVDE
+89 PPYDSSHEQAVDE

-130 RTGNGSSIGLN
+130 RIGNGSSIGLN

-151 GLDRTTAEMLYYN
+151 GLDRTTAEMLYDN
-164 LQNPDLYGVVQDNSG
+164 LQDPDLYGVVQDNSG

-208 AITLK
+208 AVTLK

-267 EDWSLGWDAGLVYEL
+267 EDWALGWDAGLVYEL

-291 LDLDSVVKERLD
+291 LDQDSEVKERLD

-327 LAQDYS
+327 LSQDYS
-333 VNITGWDISQVN
+333 ANITGWDISQVN

-353 TAFAELV
+353 TAFAEIA
-360 DYVPNGSPTYTHRLP
+360 DYVPNGSATYTHRLP

-383 LHAFGGFYLNVGTYQ
+383 LHVFGGFYLNAGGYG
-398 DATGLFKEANTT
+398 DATRLFREASTT
-410 LRTQEWVAVTPR
+410 LRPVEWVALTPR

-434 SRSAQQT
+434 SRSAEQT

-465 EQNTQ
+465 AQNTQ

-480 IGQGKPSALKRRYEH
+480 IGQGKPTALKRRYEAF
-495 VRAQQ
+495 RKQQ
-500 EGISRNSLRI
+500 EGITRNSARI

-515 EVHALKMVVATDSL
+515 EVHALKMVMATDSL
-529 RGAGVVNNYYA
+529 RGAGVINNYYA

-555 DYLKQELAG
+555 DYLKQELA
-564 AYVQAEQ
+564 ASYVQAEQ

-580 KKGGRSDDA
+580 KKTGARTGEA
-589 SKADRSAEKADRM
+589 SKADQ
-602 VAKAAADQA
+602 AAAKSAAKQA
-611 DAAADMAKQMEK
+611 DATADMAKQMEK
-623 VNKKM
+623 VNKNL
-628 GVQNALLATAA
+628 GRQNVLLATTA

-647 EGDGDKKDK
+647 KGDGDKKDK
-656 KKKGDVEPAVF
+656 EKKGDAEPAVL
-667 VNDSTIVLNGD
+667 VNDSTIVHNGD

-683 MSPAAG
+683 ISPAAVS
-689 GARAALSVRDT
+689 ARAAENARDT
-700 VRITV
+700 VRIIV
-705 RDTVRIHETRVD
+705 RDTVRIHDTRVD
-717 TVRIQETL
+717 TVRMQETL
-725 RDTVRLTEQAT
+725 RDTVRITEQAP
-736 GTIAVDEAER
+736 GTIAADEAER

-820 DAARVTTQRQLAPA
+820 DGARVTTQRQLAPA
-834 GAVPDARDR
+834 GAMPDARDR
-843 RAEVQLLP
+843 RAEVLLLP